1 MADQN
6 FMDLA
11 SKTAS
16 GMGGTDYMM
25 LVNNSEA
32 YKALVNDVAEAIL
45 GKLTSKRFSGLETT
59 EKNVIGALNE
69 LNSKSIFNT
78 IGTDIPRNENL
89 NNYTSP
95 GTYACQ
101 NTSVAAT
108 LSGIPSDVTTGFR
121 LDVIRKTNGRAMQ
134 ILFPNEPDIFY
145 IRGFTTDSS
154 NFGPWKKFSGVS
166 S

>member
-1 MADQN
+1 MIIV
-6 FMDLA
+6 LR
-11 SKTAS
+11 
-16 GMGGTDYMM
+16 
-25 LVNNSEA
+25 
-32 YKALVNDVAEAIL
+32 YKW
-45 GKLTSKRFSGLETT
+45 
-59 EKNVIGALNE
+59 

-78 IGTDIPRNENL
+78 VGTNILQNENL

-101 NTSVAAT
+101 DSSVAAT
-108 LSGIPSDVTTGFR
+108 LSGIPSGLNTGFR

-145 IRGFTTDSS
+145 IRGFIEVSS
-154 NFGPWKKFSGVS
+154 SFGSWKKFSGVS

>member
-1 MADQN
+1 MQ
-6 FMDLA
+6 
-11 SKTAS
+11 
-16 GMGGTDYMM
+16 
-25 LVNNSEA
+25 
-32 YKALVNDVAEAIL
+32 
-45 GKLTSKRFSGLETT
+45 
-59 EKNVIGALNE
+59 
-69 LNSKSIFNT
+69 
-78 IGTDIPRNENL
+78 NENL

-108 LSGIPSDVTTGFR
+108 LSGIPSGLTVGFR

-145 IRGFTTDSS
+145 IRGFIAGTSDFES
-154 NFGPWKKFSGVS
+154 WKKFSGVS